1 MTTFDFWLKSF
12 WLWFSFT
19 LLWKRGPKVEYPQP
33 FPHDFTQIFDDNG
46 VLSSWNWVLATVQM
60 PALMP
65 SGLPLRAQAFK
76 EIEPA
81 HSNYPTSLTR
91 SDSTTILFV
100 SFEQYWNYLVS
111 YFSQCGEKIIALV
124 RAGRPS
130 SFGDKLQL
138 LGQSATKIEPSGR
151 GSNLEWSHC
160 TGRVDATLIRPICNQ
175 YATNSHPP
183 DYSATVNQQEGD
195 LFWPCLDGEGG
206 LKFL

>member
-1 MTTFDFWLKSF
+1 MITFDFWLKSF

-91 SDSTTILFV
+91 SDSTTILFL

-111 YFSQCGEKIIALV
+111 YFSQCDEKIIALLRV
-124 RAGRPS
+124 GRPS
-130 SFGDKLQL
+130 SFGDKLEL
-138 LGQSATKIEPSGR
+138 LGLSATKIEPSGG
-151 GSNLEWSHC
+151 GSSLESNH
-160 TGRVDATLIRPICNQ
+160 
-175 YATNSHPP
+175 
-183 DYSATVNQQEGD
+183 
-195 LFWPCLDGEGG
+195 
-206 LKFL
+206 

>member
-1 MTTFDFWLKSF
+1 
-12 WLWFSFT
+12 
-19 LLWKRGPKVEYPQP
+19 
-33 FPHDFTQIFDDNG
+33 
-46 VLSSWNWVLATVQM
+46 
-60 PALMP
+60 MP

-91 SDSTTILFV
+91 SDSTTILFF
-100 SFEQYWNYLVS
+100 SFEQYRNYLVS
-111 YFSQCGEKIIALV
+111 YFSQCDEKIIALV

-130 SFGDKLQL
+130 SFGDKLEL
-138 LGQSATKIEPSGR
+138 LGQSATKIEPSGG

-160 TGRVDATLIRPICNQ
+160 TGRVDATLIGPICNQ

-183 DYSATVNQQEGD
+183 DYSATVNKKGIYSG
-195 LFWPCLDGEGG
+195 LVWMVRGG